1 MRGSPRRWPAALPS
15 VQGWLRGQ
23 VRWQVARW
31 LALLA
36 LPLLLTAGLLV
47 SVPLLPR
54 SPAWATVAPT
64 APVLSAPVLA
74 APVSTAP
81 VSAAPVSAVSASAA
95 PVPIAVVLD
104 VDNVYGFSSRDKTF
118 TVEGTL
124 RVSAPAALMQGW
136 LAAGLDPIS
145 LVRFQNLVQPWDSQ
159 LEPIRNP
166 SRRGDSLGRD
176 YRFNGLFYSDEINFR
191 AYPFGSLP
199 LRLNLVAD
207 PRFPAAIAGPPAI
220 HLVADARGS
229 GVSRRTNMNGYH
241 LSRWR
246 YATDRE
252 GVEMELV
259 YQPIGVATLVKW
271 LLPLAITMLVML
283 LTANLGANFSSE
295 RLAIPPVIL
304 LTLVFMQQAY
314 RESLPSLPYLTALDG
329 LYAFSYLV
337 TLVFFCEFIW
347 CANRLER
354 AGGAADGSRGP
365 IEKQAVGRPI
375 RRLETGLQLASLAGY
390 AVLLLGAWNQR

>member
-1 MRGSPRRWPAALPS
+1 MRGSPRRWPVALPS
-15 VQGWLRGQ
+15 VQGWLRDQGWFRSQ
-23 VRWQVARW
+23 VRRQVARW
-31 LALLA
+31 LALLV

-54 SPAWATVAPT
+54 SPAWAT
-64 APVLSAPVLA
+64 A
-74 APVSTAP
+74 APSAP
-81 VSAAPVSAVSASAA
+81 VSADPVSAVSASAA

-124 RVSAPAALMQGW
+124 RVSAPAAVMQGW

-176 YRFNGLFYSDEINFR
+176 YRFNGLFYSDEINYR

-314 RESLPSLPYLTALDG
+314 RESLPSLPYLTVLDG
-329 LYAFSYLV
+329 LYVYSYLV

-347 CANRLER
+347 CANRIDLLGER
-354 AGGAADGSRGP
+354 HTAESDRR
-365 IEKQAVGRPI
+365 IE
-375 RRLETGLQLASLAGY
+375 RLETTLQLSSVAGY
-390 AVLLLGAWNQR
+390 VVLVLWALLNA